1 MIDFIVEGHDCNK
14 STERDSIEYDEDR
27 FGDFIDFKKELKT
40 NLTFLLE
47 VSNTYLNLRHLE
59 LYLKTEF

>member
-1 MIDFIVEGHDCNK
+1 MIGFIVEGDDCNK
-14 STERDSIEYDEDR
+14 PTDGDSIEYDEDR

>member
-1 MIDFIVEGHDCNK
+1 MIGFIVEGHDCNK

>member
-1 MIDFIVEGHDCNK
+1 MIDFIVEGNDCNK

-59 LYLKTEF
+59 LYLKNEF